1 MRWSWRIL
9 TVAGIGIYV
18 HATFVLLPM
27 FFAAYSYLASEGNV
41 MAAVGGVVFIL
52 VLFVIVVLHELG
64 HALTAKRFGIKTR
77 DITLLPIGG
86 VARLERMP
94 EKPWQEL
101 VVALA
106 GPAVNVALAI
116 ILFAVLVPMMTIA
129 EMLQF
134 DLSLLGGNFLVRL
147 LQVNI
152 FLALFN
158 MLPAFPMDGGRVL
171 RALLAMKMAYPR
183 ATRLA
188 ATIGQMMAAMF
199 GIAGLLGGGP
209 FLIIIAI
216 FVWIGAGQE
225 ASYVQT
231 KWALSSVPIE
241 RMMITDFRTLNGGD
255 PLSVAV
261 QHILAGFQ
269 HDFPVEE
276 NGKVV
281 GVLTRSDLLKA
292 LAKEGQSLRVGDVMQ
307 TQFQTAQPH
316 EMAERVFERLQRH
329 ECRSLPVLSDGRIVG
344 IVTMEN
350 VGEFLAIQEALRTQN
365 APPKIPIKSR

>member
-1 MRWSWRIL
+1 MKWSWRIL

-18 HATFVLLPM
+18 HATFVLLPL
-27 FFAAYSYLASEGNV
+27 FFAVLTYQQRGNV
-41 MAAVGGVVFIL
+41 MDAAQNAGFIL

-64 HALTAKRFGIKTR
+64 HALTAKQFGIRTR

-101 VVALA
+101 LVALA
-106 GPAVNVALAI
+106 GPAVNVALAA
-116 ILFAVLVPMMTIA
+116 ILMGLLLPMMAFA
-129 EMLQF
+129 ELWQF
-134 DLSLLGGNFLVRL
+134 DPSLLGGHFLVRL
-147 LQVNI
+147 FQINL
-152 FLALFN
+152 FLAAFN

-188 ATIGQMMAAMF
+188 ATIGQMMATLF
-199 GIAGLLGGGP
+199 GFVGILYGLP
-209 FLIIIAI
+209 FLVIIAI

-231 KWALSSVPIE
+231 KWALSGAPIE
-241 RMMITDFRTLNGGD
+241 RMMITDFRTLKSDD
-255 PLSVAV
+255 PISVAV

-269 HDFPVEE
+269 HDFPVEDD
-276 NGKVV
+276 GKVV

-292 LAKEGQSLRVGDVMQ
+292 LAKQGVAQHVGEVMQ
-307 TQFQTAQPH
+307 TQFETAQPH
-316 EMAERVFERLQRH
+316 EMAERAFERLQRCQCH
-329 ECRSLPVLSDGRIVG
+329 SLPVVSDGRLVG

-350 VGEFLAIQEALRTQN
+350 VGEFLAIQEALRAQRGAT
-365 APPKIPIKSR
+365 RTHLG